1 MNYAPACQVT
11 ELFCRKPMPKYEGKE
26 PSPLEKW
33 ATLSYCCRKSGGKK
47 SWSCNSTGGPV
58 QLLWTNNCKLP
69 TPRRNTTLCLQGTVS
84 NCVTQLYISTVPE
97 VQINSIKYP
106 QSFKKLTAFSI
117 YIFSFKRWK
126 FHQKMEYIKLEGSI
140 QVKYTSEE
148 KKISII
154 LSKKVLRIF
163 TSKSQ
168 AKKQTKPTIHVF
180 VAVAFSMHQNVLTC
194 RCLPLCVLLPKIFK
208 SEVQV
213 TYMAGAGRSS
223 WAELGVL
230 CTTFYSTLG
239 TTEKA
244 MSWPHQIRQ

>member
-1 MNYAPACQVT
+1 MEVP
-11 ELFCRKPMPKYEGKE
+11 PKDGVHKARG
-26 PSPLEKW
+26 L
-33 ATLSYCCRKSGGKK
+33 
-47 SWSCNSTGGPV
+47 
-58 QLLWTNNCKLP
+58 
-69 TPRRNTTLCLQGTVS
+69 
-84 NCVTQLYISTVPE
+84 
-97 VQINSIKYP
+97 
-106 QSFKKLTAFSI
+106 
-117 YIFSFKRWK
+117 
-126 FHQKMEYIKLEGSI
+126 
-140 QVKYTSEE
+140 YTSKIHVWRK

-168 AKKQTKPTIHVF
+168 AKKQTTKPTIHVF

-213 TYMAGAGRSS
+213 TYMDGAGRSS